1 MAGTSE
7 ETDTCSIGNF
17 KLGLSEL
24 KLLLLMKISILIC
37 LGGFELE
44 KSINLVFAGW
54 IDIYESEQSRLF
66 FGILC

>member
-1 MAGTSE
+1 MYTPKNLMAGTSE

-54 IDIYESEQSRLF
+54 IDNLWERKK
-66 FGILC
+66 